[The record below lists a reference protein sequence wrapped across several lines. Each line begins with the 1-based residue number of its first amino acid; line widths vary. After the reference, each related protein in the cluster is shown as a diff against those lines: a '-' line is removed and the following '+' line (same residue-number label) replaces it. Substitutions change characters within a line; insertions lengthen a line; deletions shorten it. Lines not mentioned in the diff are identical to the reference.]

1 MGLTNR
7 LLASAQALAAVAARV
22 RLEDLALEGDPAVRA
37 QLDRVVDA
45 LGVRDDVEALDERE
59 RAVVVAFAR
68 SYLAQALDLID
79 DPARKGAW
87 SYSDPTLLRAQGSAS
102 AAVVRLIA
110 EAGLGSADARIL
122 DVGTGVGG
130 LAIAFCT
137 TFPEATVV
145 GIDPWEPALAIARES
160 VAAAGLE
167 DRITLRADAIQEF
180 EDDDGF
186 DLAWLPSFVIPEA
199 VLDEAIERIFAV
211 TRPGGRRPRRRR
223 RRRPRHRALGRLGP
237 SSGGREGADR
247 EGGVRRPGG
256 GRAHLGGAAPP
267 RRRPAPLT
275 IGRLE
280 ASHVPA
286 SVESLLRR

>member
-22 RLEDLALEGDPAVRA
+22 HLEDLALEGDPAVRA

-45 LGVRDDVEALDERE
+45 LGVHDDVEALDERE

-102 AAVVRLIA
+102 AAVARLIA

-167 DRITLRADAIQEF
+167 NRITLLPDAIQEF

-186 DLAWLPSFVIPEA
+186 DLAWLPSFFIPEPL
-199 VLDEAIERIFAV
+199 LDAAIERIFAV
-211 TRPGGRRPRRRR
+211 TRPGGTVVVGTPYSADDDPVAAAADDLVTVRSGGSVLRPEDVKARLERAGFAGAEEVERTWEAPLRLVAGRRP
-223 RRRPRHRALGRLGP
+223 
-237 SSGGREGADR
+237 
-247 EGGVRRPGG
+247 
-256 GRAHLGGAAPP
+256 
-267 RRRPAPLT
+267 
-275 IGRLE
+275 
-280 ASHVPA
+280 
-286 SVESLLRR
+286 